1 MRVLRELGDIVVVV
15 GGADGKHALR
25 AGDHARLHPLEPRAK
40 CPPAKQR
47 VRRPLLE
54 KRRLPVRVEVERD
67 VVVQERQP
75 VFGALDIDRC
85 AHPHKL
91 RLLPLER
98 VQELEVQRDFRA
110 TLLLVVHKQQGQ
122 ERARGVFQAHGR
134 PLAQG
139 QVGVGRD
146 ADAVEFDGRVA
157 GEVLRILQ
165 YAAHRILGKVPCVCQ
180 NQLSHRRCLFT
191 YRFAALVGLHHQVI
205 IELDQFLA
213 TVFPAE
219 AL

>member
-1 MRVLRELGDIVVVV
+1 MLRRAIGAFGGWGVFVGLDAQRRVVDFMRVLRELGDIVVVV
-15 GGADGKHALR
+15 GGADGEHALR
-25 AGDHARLHPLEPRAK
+25 AGNHARLHALKPRPK
-40 CPPAKQR
+40 RPPAKQR

-54 KRRLPVRVEVERD
+54 ERRLPVRVEVERD

-75 VFGALDIDRC
+75 VFGALDVDRR
-85 AHPHKL
+85 AHPQEL

-139 QVGVGRD
+139 QSRGR
-146 ADAVEFDGRVA
+146 
-157 GEVLRILQ
+157 
-165 YAAHRILGKVPCVCQ
+165 
-180 NQLSHRRCLFT
+180 S
-191 YRFAALVGLHHQVI
+191 
-205 IELDQFLA
+205 
-213 TVFPAE
+213 
-219 AL
+219 